1 MAPSYARYEKYT
13 IHTIQ
18 IIHTIQFIHTIHTVQ
33 NLHTLFLFSRS
44 DPVSG
49 EAGSNETT
57 YLPDSFSCVCI

>member
-49 EAGSNETT
+49 EVGSRPQQACFAL
-57 YLPDSFSCVCI
+57 YP

>member
-18 IIHTIQFIHTIHTVQ
+18 IIHTMQFIHTVQ

-49 EAGSNETT
+49 EVGSRPQQACFAL
-57 YLPDSFSCVCI
+57 YP

>member
-13 IHTIQ
+13 
-18 IIHTIQFIHTIHTVQ
+18 IHTIQFIHTIHTVQ

>member
-18 IIHTIQFIHTIHTVQ
+18 IIHTIQFIHTVQ

-49 EAGSNETT
+49 EVGSRPQQACFAL
-57 YLPDSFSCVCI
+57 YP